1 MRRQTVDKINLET
14 SRLEKRLT
22 KLTQLL
28 TNPAQSTGSEGLGGL
43 WGLVTIG
50 KSQQKSLEQS
60 VIAWEEDAAVPNCRF
75 CHQEFSTYTF
85 RRHHCRLC
93 GRVVCSDQQTEC
105 STLVGLT
112 VAAEKGRAA
121 IGLDVRM
128 CRDCR
133 HTLFS
138 KADFE
143 REIQLKPPD
152 QRSYE
157 NLVQFERGIRLLLP
171 KFHRLLVILQD
182 PDRPPSQNQINDAT
196 KVRKRLTDSFIQY
209 ETAARRI
216 RDFTTSSDTQHRLQK
231 AVYQQA
237 SNFLHINMLPLKA
250 LPKILK
256 HASPHGASKAKLNG
270 STSGGSA
277 LASIKYNDR
286 LGVDTSSNP
295 SSSAMESLEAEEKDL
310 RERLIILE
318 EQKFIVTDMLAEARK
333 KRRFEEMAALSAN
346 VDDLSREID
355 SLQARVVRVEGD
367 FEGLYADTEAVG
379 IK

>member
-1 MRRQTVDKINLET
+1 MRRETVDRIHLET

-22 KLTQLL
+22 KLTQILAD
-28 TNPAQSTGSEGLGGL
+28 PSQSTGSEGLGGL
-43 WGLVTIG
+43 WGLVGTG

-60 VIAWEEDAAVPNCRF
+60 IIAWEEDATVPNCPF
-75 CHQEFSTYTF
+75 CHQEFSQYSF

-93 GRVVCSDQQTEC
+93 GRVVCGDLQTEC
-105 STLVGLT
+105 SSLVGLN
-112 VAAEKGRAA
+112 VAAEKGRSA

-128 CRDCR
+128 CKDCK

-171 KFHRLLVILQD
+171 KFHKLLIALQN
-182 PDRPPSQNQINDAT
+182 PDQPPSQSQINDAT

-216 RDFTTSSDTQHRLQK
+216 RDFVTSSPTQHRLQK

-256 HASPHGASKAKLNG
+256 HASPHGNSKARLNG
-270 STSGGSA
+270 SA
-277 LASIKYNDR
+277 LSSIRYNDR
-286 LGVDTSSNP
+286 LGVETSSNP

-310 RERLIILE
+310 RERLIVLE
-318 EQKFIVTDMLAEARK
+318 EQKFIVTEMLNEARK
-333 KRRFEEMAALSAN
+333 KRRFEEMSALSTN

-355 SLQARVVRVEGD
+355 SLRARVVKVEGE
-367 FEGLYADTEAVG
+367 FAGLYVETDGTHG
-379 IK
+379 P